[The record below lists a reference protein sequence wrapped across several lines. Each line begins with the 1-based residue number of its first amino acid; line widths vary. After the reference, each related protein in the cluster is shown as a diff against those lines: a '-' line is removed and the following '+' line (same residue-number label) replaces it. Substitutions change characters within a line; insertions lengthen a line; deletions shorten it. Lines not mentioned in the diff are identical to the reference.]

1 MIGMEVDDMNTTA
14 KELIEKG
21 AKFTRDPI
29 EVGDGAK
36 LAFLKDPNGVEIELI
51 QH

>member
-1 MIGMEVDDMNTTA
+1 MEVEDLDATA
-14 KELIEKG
+14 KELIERG
-21 AKFTRDPI
+21 AEFTRGPM

>member
-1 MIGMEVDDMNTTA
+1 V
-14 KELIEKG
+14 LFRSKG
-21 AKFTRDPI
+21 AKFTRGPM